1 MSNILPIRDFPLTQ
15 NVNAKIDMDVA
26 FKKDI
31 YFFDILRKWS
41 SNVLGLHLSLR
52 HMAAFE

>member
-1 MSNILPIRDFPLTQ
+1 MSNMLPIRDFPLTQ

-31 YFFDILRKWS
+31 KKELDDNIS
-41 SNVLGLHLSLR
+41 CH
-52 HMAAFE
+52 

>member
-31 YFFDILRKWS
+31 IF
-41 SNVLGLHLSLR
+41 
-52 HMAAFE
+52 

>member
-1 MSNILPIRDFPLTQ
+1 MSNMLPIRDFPLTQ

-31 YFFDILRKWS
+31 IFLTFS
-41 SNVLGLHLSLR
+41 ANGHPMFLGLHLSLR
-52 HMAAFE
+52 QMAAFE

>member
-1 MSNILPIRDFPLTQ
+1 MSNILPIRDFQLTQ

-31 YFFDILRKWS
+31 IFLTFS
-41 SNVLGLHLSLR
+41 ANGHP
-52 HMAAFE
+52 MF